1 MGELMNKE
9 FWRPTAWRRWWGN
22 NWADYV
28 TIEKHEL
35 DGKWFWT
42 CTGTFPN
49 KKGHVE
55 PAEWSGVLSTKNNV
69 NKLLIGMWKNIIV
82 GGDDNDNLKEE
93 TK

>member
-55 PAEWSGVLSTKNNV
+55 PAEWSGVLSTKKQCEQAANRHV
-69 NKLLIGMWKNIIV
+69 EKYHSGWR
-82 GGDDNDNLKEE
+82 
-93 TK
+93 